1 MKQPYR
7 ILVIDDSAFIR
18 MSVTKMLKEM
28 GFEHIDT
35 ADNGRVGLEKFRSS
49 DPQIVILDGIMP
61 ELDGLTVL
69 RTMKSEKPH
78 IYVIASSS
86 LSLRAKVVEFKESGA
101 DQYLL
106 KPYEKEK
113 FSEVIHK
120 AIATLEVH

>member
-7 ILVIDDSAFIR
+7 VLVIDDSAFIR
-18 MSVTKMLKEM
+18 MSVTRMLKEM
-28 GFEHIDT
+28 GFGHIDT

-61 ELDGLTVL
+61 GLDGLTVL
-69 RTMKSEKPH
+69 RTMKSEKPN

-86 LSLRAKVVEFKESGA
+86 LSLRAKVVEFKTLGA